1 MFDKFSDR
9 HIGVTNPEDL
19 KAMLAVIGVK
29 SVDELIAQVI
39 PQSIRLKQPLALP
52 QGMSEYEFA
61 NHIQALAAKNRTLRS
76 FIGMGYYPCAVPAAC
91 SATPLDVCA
100 SRVYWRM
107 VDRMVGSSL
116 ARVIFPSGMS
126 AEMFFPFAVILMVS
140 VEENVYV
147 SINLL
152 RDTFC
157 LVPSASS
164 STKLS
169 PSR

>member
-76 FIGMGYYPCAVPAAC
+76 FIGMGYYPCAVPAAITRNVFENPAWYT
-91 SATPLDVCA
+91 SYTP
-100 SRVYWRM
+100 YQ
-107 VDRMVGSSL
+107 
-116 ARVIFPSGMS
+116 
-126 AEMFFPFAVILMVS
+126 AEMSQGVLQSMPSAVQPVIL
-140 VEENVYV
+140 
-147 SINLL
+147 
-152 RDTFC
+152 
-157 LVPSASS
+157 PSS
-164 STKLS
+164 SVRVTVTS
-169 PSR
+169 PPMPLAVPVKSPDTPPAVEADLLPQP

>member
-76 FIGMGYYPCAVPAAC
+76 FIGMGYRPPSLRRTGRHHAQRLRIP
-91 SATPLDVCA
+91 PIRPRFRRDA
-100 SRVYWRM
+100 SRR
-107 VDRMVGSSL
+107 
-116 ARVIFPSGMS
+116 
-126 AEMFFPFAVILMVS
+126 
-140 VEENVYV
+140 
-147 SINLL
+147 
-152 RDTFC
+152 C
-157 LVPSASS
+157 
-164 STKLS
+164 
-169 PSR
+169 

>member
-76 FIGMGYYPCAVPAAC
+76 FIGMGYYPCRPP
-91 SATPLDVCA
+91 SRATSSRTPPGTLRTPPIRPRFRRDA
-100 SRVYWRM
+100 SRR
-107 VDRMVGSSL
+107 
-116 ARVIFPSGMS
+116 
-126 AEMFFPFAVILMVS
+126 
-140 VEENVYV
+140 
-147 SINLL
+147 
-152 RDTFC
+152 C
-157 LVPSASS
+157 
-164 STKLS
+164 
-169 PSR
+169 

>member
-76 FIGMGYYPCAVPAAC
+76 FIGMGYYPCAVPAA
-91 SATPLDVCA
+91 V
-100 SRVYWRM
+100 
-107 VDRMVGSSL
+107 
-116 ARVIFPSGMS
+116 ARNVAFVPG
-126 AEMFFPFAVILMVS
+126 APFYAGDADPRTLRLS
-140 VEENVYV
+140 YV
-147 SINLL
+147 
-152 RDTFC
+152 T
-157 LVPSASS
+157 ASS
-164 STKLS
+164 AQIDTAIAALADAI
-169 PSR
+169 RTQQAEG